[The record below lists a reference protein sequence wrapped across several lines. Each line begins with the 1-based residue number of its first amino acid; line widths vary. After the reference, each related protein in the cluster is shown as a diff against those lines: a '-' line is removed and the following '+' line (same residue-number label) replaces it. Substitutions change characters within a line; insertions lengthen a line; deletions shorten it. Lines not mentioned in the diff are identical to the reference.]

1 MIVNSSDSTKFKKL
15 NVIAANDTAKTLTFM
30 FGGSW
35 SGKYNLVV
43 RHNEYGLIN
52 TKGLTLTVG
61 SNITSIYPNT
71 GSIYGGSLLTITGTN
86 YGNEITDNPI

>member
-1 MIVNSSDSTKFKKL
+1 MQKKDFAVMIVNSSDSTKFKKL

-43 RHNEYGLIN
+43 RHN
-52 TKGLTLTVG
+52 
-61 SNITSIYPNT
+61 
-71 GSIYGGSLLTITGTN
+71 
-86 YGNEITDNPI
+86 